1 MQLLGKI
8 VSYSLKKLN
17 IHLSNDLA
25 ILLPS
30 REMKRNERNENV
42 FTEGLCT
49 NVHKVLFEMIP
60 NG

>member
-30 REMKRNERNENV
+30 REIKE
-42 FTEGLCT
+42 
-49 NVHKVLFEMIP
+49 K
-60 NG
+60 